1 MGPYHVILTFPK
13 VNRNTTMPKT
23 TSRDIVELD
32 PHALVGKG
40 LHREC
45 FVHPGDPTR
54 CIKIVVSGSGN
65 ENRREQGY
73 YAELANK
80 GISWEMLPKFYGLVE
95 TNLGEGAVFDLIRD
109 YDGRISLTLRHY
121 LSSPQLTSLHQ
132 QALREALQGLKSYL
146 LEHRIIT
153 MTLKPKNILFQM
165 DSAETGKL
173 VIVDNIGNSDFI
185 PLVKFSAGLAK
196 WKILRKWRRFEKS
209 LRADFAGNKSVGQLI
224 G

>member
-1 MGPYHVILTFPK
+1 
-13 VNRNTTMPKT
+13 MPK
-23 TSRDIVELD
+23 SHARDIIELD

-73 YAELANK
+73 YAELTRK
-80 GISWEMLPKFYGLVE
+80 GISWEMLPRFYGLVE
-95 TNLGEGAVFDLIRD
+95 TTLGEGAVFDLIRD

-121 LSSPQLTSLHQ
+121 LASEQLTSLHDTALRDAL
-132 QALREALQGLKSYL
+132 QALKGYL
-146 LEHRIIT
+146 LEHLIIT

-165 DSAETGKL
+165 DSPETGKL

-185 PLVKFSAGLAK
+185 PLVKYSSRLAT
-196 WKILRKWRRFEKS
+196 WKISRKWRRFELS
-209 LRADFAGNKSVGQLI
+209 LRADFSANKALGNLFS
-224 G
+224 

>member
-1 MGPYHVILTFPK
+1 MISSRLLTPH
-13 VNRNTTMPKT
+13 RIIAMPT
-23 TSRDIVELD
+23 AHTRDLIELD

-45 FVHPGDPTR
+45 FVHPEDPER

-73 YAELANK
+73 YAELTNK
-80 GISWEMLPKFYGLVE
+80 GVSWEMLPKFYGLVE

-121 LSSPQLTSLHQ
+121 LASKPLTSLHEA
-132 QALREALQGLKSYL
+132 ALRGALKALKSYL
-146 LEHRIIT
+146 LRHLIIT
-153 MTLKPKNILFQM
+153 MTLKPKNILFQL
-165 DSAETGKL
+165 DSPETGKL

-185 PLVKFSAGLAK
+185 PVVKYSSRLAK
-196 WKILRKWRRFEKS
+196 WKISRKWRRFEHS
-209 LRADFAGNKSVGQLI
+209 LRTDYAGNKALI
-224 G
+224 GLLD

>member
-1 MGPYHVILTFPK
+1 
-13 VNRNTTMPKT
+13 MPKLQ
-23 TSRDIVELD
+23 SRDLIELD

-45 FVHPGDPTR
+45 FVHPGDPGR

-65 ENRREQGY
+65 ENRREQDY
-73 YAELANK
+73 YAELASR
-80 GISWEMLPKFYGLVE
+80 GVSWEMLPKFYGLVE

-109 YDGRISLTLRHY
+109 YDGRISLTLSHY
-121 LSSPQLTSLHQ
+121 LSSPQLTSLHGS
-132 QALREALQGLKSYL
+132 ALREALQALKSYL

-165 DSAETGKL
+165 DSADTGKL

-185 PLVKFSAGLAK
+185 PLVKYSQRLAR
-196 WKILRKWRRFEKS
+196 WKIRRKWRRFEKS
-209 LRADFAGNKSVGQLI
+209 LRADFAANKSVAGLI

>member
-1 MGPYHVILTFPK
+1 
-13 VNRNTTMPKT
+13 
-23 TSRDIVELD
+23 
-32 PHALVGKG
+32 
-40 LHREC
+40 
-45 FVHPGDPTR
+45 
-54 CIKIVVSGSGN
+54 
-65 ENRREQGY
+65 
-73 YAELANK
+73 
-80 GISWEMLPKFYGLVE
+80 
-95 TNLGEGAVFDLIRD
+95 
-109 YDGRISLTLRHY
+109 
-121 LSSPQLTSLHQ
+121 
-132 QALREALQGLKSYL
+132 
-146 LEHRIIT
+146 